1 MARPSLS
8 VVVVLRLYCDR
19 DGYLACYARI
29 LARCLDVHGCLE
41 PPIWL
46 PLLFSATAWALSI
59 LKSYRYIIIPI
70 GIFSGLSF
78 HAVLSIVARL
88 GGGAIE
94 P

>member
-1 MARPSLS
+1 MFMGALS
-8 VVVVLRLYCDR
+8 PLF
-19 DGYLACYARI
+19 
-29 LARCLDVHGCLE
+29 GCLFVF
-41 PPIWL
+41 L
-46 PLLFSATAWALSI
+46 ATAWALSI

-70 GIFSGLSF
+70 AIFSGLIF